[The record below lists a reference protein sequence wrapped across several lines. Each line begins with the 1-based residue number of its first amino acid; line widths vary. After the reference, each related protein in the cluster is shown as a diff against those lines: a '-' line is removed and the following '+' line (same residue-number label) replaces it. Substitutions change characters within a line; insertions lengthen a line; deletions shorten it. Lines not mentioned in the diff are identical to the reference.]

1 MQAIATCNWE
11 SQSAGSP
18 PVGAGRNPRRIQ
30 GAKPPEALKRLQ
42 CTVPKKDQNIII
54 MKVIL

>member
-1 MQAIATCNWE
+1 MLVIANCNWG
-11 SQSAGSP
+11 SQGAGSP
-18 PVGAGRNPRRIQ
+18 PVGPGQSPGGIQ

-54 MKVIL
+54 MEVIL